1 MPIAPSAITTREARA
16 FLSSEGVFAL
26 VTRGVYLKVSNM
38 EIYQIPLLRD
48 PVMIV
53 AFSGW
58 SDAGEAASGALTH
71 ILENLDQSGNSA
83 QAILIAEYEP
93 EDFYD
98 FQVNRPMISVD
109 DSLVR
114 SVNWPSTQVYGLSTP
129 HLENDFVLVLGVEPS
144 MRWKTFTSLLLDLAD
159 DLEVELVVTMGAMLA
174 DVPHTRPISVSGS
187 GGHPDIAARLGVE
200 ISKYEGPTGILGII
214 GDGCMKRGIDCVSL
228 WAGLPHYASNSPSPK
243 ATLALVNAVEDFL
256 EISIALADLNH
267 QAQEWENEVSEMAEE
282 DAEVSEYVKA
292 LEESKDAAE
301 FKDVSGDE
309 IARELER
316 FLRRQN
322 ES

>member
-1 MPIAPSAITTREARA
+1 
-16 FLSSEGVFAL
+16 
-26 VTRGVYLKVSNM
+26 
-38 EIYQIPLLRD
+38 
-48 PVMIV
+48 MIV

-58 SDAGEAASGALTH
+58 SDAGEAATGALTH
-71 ILENLDQSGNSA
+71 LLENLDQSEVP
-83 QAILIAEYEP
+83 QEAILIAEYDA

-109 DSLVR
+109 ESMVR
-114 SVNWPSTQVYGLSTP
+114 SINWPSTQVYGIHTP
-129 HLENDFVLVLGVEPS
+129 HLDHDYVLVLGVEPS
-144 MRWKTFTSLLLDLAD
+144 MKWRTFTALLLDLAE
-159 DLEVELVVTMGAMLA
+159 DLEVDLVITLGAMLA
-174 DVPHTRPISVSGS
+174 DAPHTRPISVSGS

-214 GDGCMKRGIDCVSL
+214 ADGAVKREIDCVSL

-243 ATLALVNAVEDFL
+243 ATLALINAVEDFL
-256 EISIALADLNH
+256 EISLPLADLVH
-267 QAQEWENEVSEMAEE
+267 QSQEWENEVSEMALE
-282 DAEVSEYVKA
+282 DTQVSEYVKA